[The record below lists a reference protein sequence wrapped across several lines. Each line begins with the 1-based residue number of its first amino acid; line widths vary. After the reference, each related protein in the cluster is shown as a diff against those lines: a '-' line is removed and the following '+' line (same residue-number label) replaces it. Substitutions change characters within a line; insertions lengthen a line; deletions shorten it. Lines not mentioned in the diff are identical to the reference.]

1 MTTMA
6 DILRGK
12 SGASKSRARGL
23 QFQDMANSAGPAYSS
38 GGMVQGMGGV
48 ASPTPGVMNW
58 GNIAQKGLGN
68 YMAAKENK
76 KASEEEARIDELGQ
90 QFMKDTL
97 GGDPEAMKL
106 FKMTQMGVP
115 GADKALADHLTPKKQ
130 SLAVLMQAVTSGQ
143 LDPDMAAEVAPQFGI
158 SPEMARKSATYAL
171 ETKEKAAE
179 REFKQKAALKSIGRG
194 STGAS
199 SNKLS
204 FQDYLNLPPE
214 QQEAYERF
222 SGRKGAKDNSMT
234 PGERNERA
242 KALQK
247 MDKAVEQMEAS
258 SAKFDALRP
267 KLEDPKAFGAK
278 QTTAQVLAE
287 MENPI
292 LSAIGTSMRSETSM
306 LLEDYLND
314 EVLDRMAQLGG
325 NDSNEELNRMRASLP
340 KVLNNQEAALA
351 LMDQLHQWQQDTKEA
366 MRRRRQDMQSGE
378 YFSPDAQAKD
388 YYREVRQGR
397 ALQLGDVPKNMDKLT
412 GDQPKPKIKILS
424 IE

>member
-1 MTTMA
+1 MATMA
-6 DILRGK
+6 DMLRGR
-12 SGASKSRARGL
+12 SGVDKSRARGL
-23 QFQDMANSAGPAYSS
+23 QFQDMANSAGPATSS

-58 GNIAQKGLGN
+58 GSIAQKGLGN

-76 KASEEEARIDELGQ
+76 KADDEEARLDEIGQ

-97 GGDPEAMKL
+97 KDDPEAQKL
-106 FKMTQMGVP
+106 FQMTQMGVP

-130 SLAVLMQAVTSGQ
+130 SLAVLMQAVTTGQ

-171 ETKEKAAE
+171 EVREKQS
-179 REFKQKAALKSIGRG
+179 KQQFQQQAALKAIGRG
-194 STGAS
+194 SSGAG

-204 FQDYLNLPPE
+204 FQDYMKLPPD

-247 MDKAVEQMEAS
+247 MDTAVEDMESS
-258 SAKFDALRP
+258 SAKFDVLRP

-278 QTTAQVLAE
+278 QSTAQVLAE

-292 LSAIGTSMRSETSM
+292 LSSIGTAMRSDTSL

-314 EVLDRMAQLGG
+314 EVLSRMAQLGG

-340 KVLNNQEAALA
+340 KVLNNQEAALS
-351 LMDQLHQWQQDTKEA
+351 LMDQLHQWQQDTKAA
-366 MRRRRQDMQSGE
+366 MQRRRQDMQSGQ
-378 YFSPDAQAKD
+378 YFDTGTSAKD
-388 YYREVRQGR
+388 YYKEVKEER
-397 ALQLGDVPKNMDKLT
+397 ALQMGDIPDSIAAPT
-412 GDQPKPKIKILS
+412 TSPKPKIKILS